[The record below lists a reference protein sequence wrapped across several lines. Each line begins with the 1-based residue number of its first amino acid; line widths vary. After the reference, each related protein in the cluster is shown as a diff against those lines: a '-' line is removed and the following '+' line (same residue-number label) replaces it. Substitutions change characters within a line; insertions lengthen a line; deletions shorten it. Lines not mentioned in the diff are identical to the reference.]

1 MPMVTSN
8 TGKKHIAAITGTRAE
23 YGLLRPVLRKLL
35 KDDEIILSVIA
46 TGAHLSEAYGNTVA
60 EIEADGMPIAAR
72 LSILTHGEGALALPD
87 TVADAICQFARWFGA
102 HKPDLVLVLGDR
114 YEIFAATQAAAMMGV
129 PVAHISGGDVTLGAA
144 DDYYRHCITKM
155 AQLHFPSCAQYAQ
168 RVIQL
173 GEAPET
179 VYNVGGL
186 GDQNIRQMQKMSL
199 AELSQSLNFDLEHT
213 PYALVTFHP
222 ETAGGAEP
230 TDQMAQ
236 LLSAMSAFGANG
248 NQKMHWLITKANAD
262 AGGAAIN
269 AMIDA
274 WVSQN
279 SDKAIAFTSLGV
291 KRYLSAMQYAA
302 MVVGNSSS
310 GVVETPS
317 FGVPTLNIGTRQQGR
332 IICDNVLCC
341 DADTAGITAA
351 FATLTS
357 AEFIAKA
364 RQTISPYHGGDT
376 AGKIVAGLKAALA
389 DLNFGKSKGFY
400 DL

>member
-1 MPMVTSN
+1 MPMASSN
-8 TGKKHIAAITGTRAE
+8 ADKKHIAAITGTRAE
-23 YGLLRPVLRKLL
+23 YGLLRPVLHKLL
-35 KDDEIILSVIA
+35 KDDEIILSVIV
-46 TGAHLSEAYGNTVA
+46 TGAHLSDAFGNTIT
-60 EIEADGMPIAAR
+60 EIEADGIPIAAR
-72 LSILTHGEGALALPD
+72 LSILTHGEGAFALPD
-87 TVADAICQFARWFGA
+87 TVADAIGQFARWFGE
-102 HKPDLVLVLGDR
+102 HKPDVVLVLGDR
-114 YEIFAATQAAAMMGV
+114 YEIFAAAQAAAMMGV
-129 PVAHISGGDVTLGAA
+129 PIAHISGGDVTLGAA

-155 AQLHFPSCAQYAQ
+155 AQLHFPSCAVYAR
-168 RVIQL
+168 RVTQL

-179 VYNVGGL
+179 VHNVGGL
-186 GDQNIRQMQKMSL
+186 GDENIRKMQKMSL
-199 AELSQSLNFDLEHT
+199 AELSQSLNFDLEYT

-222 ETAGGAEP
+222 ETAGGASP

-236 LLSAMSAFGANG
+236 LLAAMSAFGANE
-248 NQKMHWLITKANAD
+248 KMHWLMTKANAD

-274 WVSQN
+274 WVAEHT
-279 SDKAIAFTSLGV
+279 DKAIAFTSLGV
-291 KRYLSAMQYAA
+291 MRYLSAMQYAA

-341 DADTAGITAA
+341 NANTAEITTA
-351 FATLTS
+351 FETLTS

-364 RQTISPYHGGDT
+364 RQTSSPYNGGDT
-376 AGKIVAGLKAALA
+376 AGKIVAGLKTALA
-389 DLNFGKSKGFY
+389 DPDFGAPKGFY